1 MPRGRT
7 PQHQG
12 YTWAD
17 LLAPAVDPAGMAT
30 TGTDIVG
37 GPPVHTTGGDLLHHG
52 RATDI
57 DLGPGATPHV
67 SIEGLPGSVTVSGQ
81 YYPSPFILIL
91 QPIFSPS
98 LKAYFRL
105 FRKLN

>member
-1 MPRGRT
+1 
-7 PQHQG
+7 
-12 YTWAD
+12 
-17 LLAPAVDPAGMAT
+17 MAT

-67 SIEGLPGSVTVSGQ
+67 SIEGLPGSCNSFRTILSF
-81 YYPSPFILIL
+81 PFYFDFTTNFLP
-91 QPIFSPS
+91 QPQGIF
-98 LKAYFRL
+98 
-105 FRKLN
+105 